1 MLELVMWGVHFF
13 TQVLFLVISV
23 ALETRSLLRKEIFNL
38 SETLIW
44 VNKGY
49 KRIGVGVYITTNDL
63 FSY

>member
-13 TQVLFLVISV
+13 PLVLFVVISV
-23 ALETRSLLRKEIFNL
+23 ALETRSLLKKEIFNL

-49 KRIGVGVYITTNDL
+49 KRIDVGVYITTNDL